1 MLQGYEIKFQ
11 VYADSPEEVEAARNA
26 IIAFINQHAQHG
38 RAVTARKITEAVSR
52 WDKNPFVRNRIIEFF
67 SSNG

>member
-1 MLQGYEIKFQ
+1 MNGYEIKFNI
-11 VYADSPEEVEAARNA
+11 YADSPEEVEAARMS
-26 IIAFINQHAQHG
+26 IVSFINQHAQHG

>member
-11 VYADSPEEVEAARNA
+11 LYANSPEEAEAARLA
-26 IIAFINQHAQHG
+26 IVSFINQHAQHG
-38 RAVTARKITEAVSR
+38 RAVTARKVTEAASS

>member
-1 MLQGYEIKFQ
+1 MNGYEIKFNI
-11 VYADSPEEVEAARNA
+11 YADSPEEVEAARTS
-26 IIAFINQHAQHG
+26 IVSFINQHARHG

-67 SSNG
+67 SNHG

>member
-1 MLQGYEIKFQ
+1 MNGYEIKFNI
-11 VYADSPEEVEAARNA
+11 YADTPEEVEAARMS
-26 IIAFINQHAQHG
+26 IVSFINQHARNG

-67 SSNG
+67 SNHG